1 MEHALSTA
9 LGRRCG
15 SAAYLSDAGIT
26 SSSWLHPYS
35 LIIILSTQHTQFP
48 NSFSKLFKL
57 DFSNYEYPTYPGR

>member
-35 LIIILSTQHTQFP
+35 LINILSTQHTQFP
-48 NSFSKLFKL
+48 DKNIIIL
-57 DFSNYEYPTYPGR
+57 T

>member
-15 SAAYLSDAGIT
+15 SAAYLSDVDIT

-35 LIIILSTQHTQFP
+35 LIKIEYYKHNTHSSLIDS
-48 NSFSKLFKL
+48 
-57 DFSNYEYPTYPGR
+57 SNTYPSLATP